1 MIFESAVFSDER
13 YILDDRQLYLLREA
27 PRQMTIYALGD
38 LRDLWKHDDYLA
50 DHFDFTGIYEPDPV
64 DEKFDIIADR
74 TAKMLRSIIKKLVD
88 KHTKNPWDR
97 MHEFDVDY
105 DGLIVT
111 DVEYQSLLALPDD
124 WLLTFLRHVVN
135 LSNTYLDG
143 LLDTVRL
150 VVTAYSPNIYRRSV
164 RCLSQRGRFGGREP
178 GSPSINQNHTT
189 TIMKISDYCQ
199 IQLSFFSAK
208 IKNCEIPLLSR
219 VFKFDL

>member
-38 LRDLWKHDDYLA
+38 LRDLWKHEDYLA

-74 TAKMLRSIIKKLVD
+74 TAKMLRSIIKELVD

-111 DVEYQSLLALPDD
+111 DVEYQSLLALPDS
-124 WLLTFLRHVVN
+124 WLMTFLRHVVN

-143 LLDTVRL
+143 LLEIGDAGIPVDMAFDPRSGDRSGYEFRRHDYHGETKKLNDINNWKKFIKNQNLTTDDLKRCDDVFWGSYHRYHPVRL
-150 VVTAYSPNIYRRSV
+150 
-164 RCLSQRGRFGGREP
+164 
-178 GSPSINQNHTT
+178 
-189 TIMKISDYCQ
+189 
-199 IQLSFFSAK
+199 
-208 IKNCEIPLLSR
+208 
-219 VFKFDL
+219 